1 MGRGPLLPSR
11 ATPDG
16 EPDGLIFGPSGLAC
30 AGITA
35 VSAITAARTNLKA
48 RNLSLLEWTVFD
60 VYATTGHRRRFVPSS
75 RAYSQVIL
83 ARCGQ
88 LEPYLLLSFLG
99 RSGRSPRW
107 GLVLMWPIAMSHPM
121 VMVVMATLRSQKA
134 APITSISAKNSP
146 YGVLLPHRCGGIMLS
161 SILLLL
167 AFY

>member
-1 MGRGPLLPSR
+1 LPSR

-88 LEPYLLLSFLG
+88 LEPYPAVISGEERSLAKVGLSAYVADRHEPSDG
-99 RSGRSPRW
+99 DGGDGNIAVAKSRSNN
-107 GLVLMWPIAMSHPM
+107 LN
-121 VMVVMATLRSQKA
+121 
-134 APITSISAKNSP
+134 IS
-146 YGVLLPHRCGGIMLS
+146 
-161 SILLLL
+161 
-167 AFY
+167 